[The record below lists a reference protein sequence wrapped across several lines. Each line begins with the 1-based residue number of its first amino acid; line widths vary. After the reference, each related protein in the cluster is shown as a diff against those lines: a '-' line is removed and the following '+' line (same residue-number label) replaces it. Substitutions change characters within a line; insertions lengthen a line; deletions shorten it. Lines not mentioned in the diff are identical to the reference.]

1 MGGNT
6 MVTPRL
12 RVVIVDDHEVVVDGV
27 RGWCEA
33 ADPPIELIDAEGLVV
48 NVWTGP
54 GADADAVIFDLGL
67 TENGNEFDKLRQIIA
82 SGRRVVVYTQDVSNF
97 TMLTCTEIGA
107 HAFVTKTEGKEHL
120 IAAVR
125 RAAAGES
132 YTAPTLG
139 GAMVSD
145 SRPNRPLLSTR
156 EKEAL
161 LAWFASR
168 SKELA
173 AAKLGISVKTVE
185 SYIARARARYD
196 AVGRPARSKD
206 QLILRAIQDGITTMR
221 ELDEMRQDEL

>member
-1 MGGNT
+1 
-6 MVTPRL
+6 MVTQRL
-12 RVVIVDDHEVVVDGV
+12 SVVIVDDHEVVVDGV

-33 ADPPIELIDAEGLVV
+33 ADPPIDLIDAEGLVA

-67 TENGNEFDKLRQIIA
+67 TENGNEFGELRRLIE
-82 SGRRVVVYTQDVSNF
+82 SGRRVVVYTQDVSN
-97 TMLTCTEIGA
+97 LTLLRCIEMGA
-107 HAFVTKTEGKEHL
+107 RAFVTKTEGKEHL

-125 RAAAGES
+125 KAAVGES

-145 SRPNRPLLSTR
+145 SRPNRPRLPAR
-156 EKEAL
+156 EKDAL
-161 LAWFASR
+161 LAWFASK

-173 AAKLGISVKTVE
+173 AEKLGISVKTVE